1 MPRQKTNFAD
11 MTVSEI
17 ETRIEELKKEM
28 FNLRFRNTMRQL
40 DNPLSIRDTRKELAR
55 CHTALAEH
63 RLGKLKLAAES
74 ED

>member
-1 MPRQKTNFAD
+1 MARTKINFTD

-17 ETRIEELKKEM
+17 ETKIEELKKEM

-40 DNPLSIRDTRKELAR
+40 DNPLSIRDTRRELAR
-55 CHTALAEH
+55 CQTALAEH
-63 RLGKLKLAAES
+63 RLGILKLAEDS